1 MKNYQIYKLF
11 PTPVFHFRVE
21 NYQELNIELENYIL
35 NLKKKDEK
43 GQKKSNAGGWHSHN
57 FDLTNDNTAKKF
69 AKIFEKFYKKV
80 IIDEMGWKY
89 NSDRV
94 KIEGMWSIIN
104 KKGSFNIQHN
114 HPNAYLSSAYYVKHP
129 EKSGSIKF
137 FDPREQKSIRY
148 PKIKKYGELSAATVE
163 IEPKEGDLLIFPS
176 YLYHAVAENLSEE
189 NRIIIS
195 FNIDIKYK

>member
-11 PTPVFHFRVE
+11 ATPVFHFRVE
-21 NYQELNIELENYIL
+21 NYQELNKELENYIL

-57 FDLTNDNTAKKF
+57 FNLTNDITAKKI

-80 IIDEMGWKY
+80 IINEMGWKY
-89 NSDRV
+89 DSNRV
-94 KIEGMWSIIN
+94 NIEGMWSIIN

-114 HPNAYLSSAYYVKHP
+114 HPNAYLSSAYYVRHP

-163 IEPKEGDLLIFPS
+163 IAPKEGDLLIFPS
-176 YLYHAVAENLSEE
+176 YLYHAVTENLSEQD
-189 NRIIIS
+189 RIIIS
-195 FNIDIKYK
+195 FNVDIKYK

>member
-176 YLYHAVAENLSEE
+176 YLYHAVAENLSEQD
-189 NRIIIS
+189 RIIIS
-195 FNIDIKYK
+195 FNVDIKYK

>member
-21 NYQELNIELENYIL
+21 NYQELNTELENYIL
-35 NLKKKDEK
+35 DLRKKDEK

-57 FDLTNDNTAKKF
+57 FDLANDNTAKKF

-80 IIDEMGWKY
+80 IINEMGWKY
-89 NSDRV
+89 DSNKV
-94 KIEGMWSIIN
+94 KMEAMWSIIN

-114 HPNAYLSSAYYVKHP
+114 HANAYLSSAYYVRYP

-137 FDPREQKSIRY
+137 FDPREQKNIRY
-148 PKIKKYGELSAATVE
+148 PKIKNYTDISAVITE
-163 IEPKEGDLLIFPS
+163 ITPKEGDLLIFPS
-176 YLYHAVAENLSEE
+176 YLYHSVGENLSEDD
-189 NRIIIS
+189 RIIVS
-195 FNIDIKYK
+195 FNINIDY

>member
-21 NYQELNIELENYIL
+21 NYQELNTELENYIL
-35 NLKKKDEK
+35 DLRKKDEK

-57 FDLTNDNTAKKF
+57 FDLANDNMAKKF

-80 IIDEMGWKY
+80 IINEMGWKY
-89 NSDRV
+89 DSNKV
-94 KIEGMWSIIN
+94 KMDAMWSIIN

-114 HPNAYLSSAYYVKHP
+114 HANAYLSSAYYVRHP

-137 FDPREQKSIRY
+137 FDPREQKNIRY
-148 PKIKKYGELSAATVE
+148 PKIKNYTDISAVITE
-163 IEPKEGDLLIFPS
+163 ITPKEGDLLIFPS
-176 YLYHAVAENLSEE
+176 YLYHSVGENLSEDD
-189 NRIIIS
+189 RIIVS
-195 FNIDIKYK
+195 FNIDIDY

>member
-80 IIDEMGWKY
+80 IISEMGWKY
-89 NSDRV
+89 NSDKV

-163 IEPKEGDLLIFPS
+163 IAPKEGDLLIFPS
-176 YLYHAVAENLSEE
+176 YLYHAVAENLSEQD
-189 NRIIIS
+189 RIIIS
-195 FNIDIKYK
+195 FNVDIKYK

>member
-1 MKNYQIYKLF
+1 MKNYKIHKLF
-11 PTPVFHFRVE
+11 PTPIFYFRVE
-21 NYQELNIELENYIL
+21 NYQELNTELENYIL
-35 NLKKKDEK
+35 DLRKKDEK

-57 FDLTNDNTAKKF
+57 FDLTNDDMAKKF

-80 IIDEMGWKY
+80 IINEMGWKY
-89 NSDRV
+89 NSNKV
-94 KIEGMWSIIN
+94 NIEGMWSIIN

-114 HPNAYLSSAYYVKHP
+114 HPNSYLSSAYYVRHP

-137 FDPREQKSIRY
+137 FDPREQKSIRS
-148 PKIKKYGELSAATVE
+148 PKIKNYGELSAATVE
-163 IEPKEGDLLIFPS
+163 ITPKEGDLLIFPS

-195 FNIDIKYK
+195 FNVDIKYK